1 MKDHNIL
8 AVYSLGSDSEDSYGD
23 SSTIPIVQAEELVL
37 DQDLAD
43 SVHWHDKA
51 RRLGER
57 FSARTGGQPGD
68 KGSLYRTPETSEPQ
82 ISQQSAVSEGQLA
95 QALPVIEPIREPK
108 LQSDTPGQR
117 VDLEW
122 DDYVLGNEPFTPGL
136 SSHHAEI
143 ARQLDRGQ
151 DNVAPYSSNF
161 ARQLLV
167 ESRLSSVPMTI
178 PQIGTTYKQAKNMD
192 SGANQKS
199 NQVVTQP
206 QPQLK
211 P

>member
-1 MKDHNIL
+1 MEDHNVL
-8 AVYSLGSDSEDSYGD
+8 AVYGFESDSDNSYRY
-23 SSTIPIVQAEELVL
+23 SFTLPIDLAEELTL
-37 DQDLAD
+37 NQDLAD
-43 SVHWHDKA
+43 SVRWQDRA

-95 QALPVIEPIREPK
+95 QALPVIEPTREPK
-108 LQSDTPGQR
+108 PQSDTPGQR

-151 DNVAPYSSNF
+151 DNVAPYSSNY
-161 ARQLLV
+161 AR
-167 ESRLSSVPMTI
+167 E
-178 PQIGTTYKQAKNMD
+178 
-192 SGANQKS
+192 
-199 NQVVTQP
+199 
-206 QPQLK
+206 
-211 P
+211 

>member
-1 MKDHNIL
+1 MEDHNVL
-8 AVYSLGSDSEDSYGD
+8 AVYGIESDSDDSYGD
-23 SSTIPIVQAEELVL
+23 SSTLPIAQAEDLAL

-43 SVHWHDKA
+43 SVCWQDRA

-57 FSARTGGQPGD
+57 FSARTGGQPGE
-68 KGSLYRTPETSEPQ
+68 KGSLYRTPEISEPQ

-95 QALPVIEPIREPK
+95 QALPVIEPTREPK
-108 LQSDTPGQR
+108 LQSATPGQR

-151 DNVAPYSSNF
+151 DDVAPYSSKF
-161 ARQLLV
+161 VR
-167 ESRLSSVPMTI
+167 S
-178 PQIGTTYKQAKNMD
+178 
-192 SGANQKS
+192 
-199 NQVVTQP
+199 
-206 QPQLK
+206 
-211 P
+211 